1 MCPATA
7 IMHIP
12 VSQPVPV
19 LQVDRHG
26 IPLSVVVLAPRLK
39 LGMARLA
46 ALLEAMALR
55 VPSVLALKL
64 GIALLL
70 LVAAPMEARV
80 PSVVSH
86 LKLGMVRL
94 AALLE
99 AMALRVPSVLAVK
112 LGLPLSILGRALTV
126 AVPMEAMALRVPS
139 VLAVLGM
146 ARLVSVLKA

>member
-1 MCPATA
+1 
-7 IMHIP
+7 
-12 VSQPVPV
+12 
-19 LQVDRHG
+19 
-26 IPLSVVVLAPRLK
+26 
-39 LGMARLA
+39 
-46 ALLEAMALR
+46 
-55 VPSVLALKL
+55 
-64 GIALLL
+64 
-70 LVAAPMEARV
+70 
-80 PSVVSH
+80 
-86 LKLGMVRL
+86 MVRL